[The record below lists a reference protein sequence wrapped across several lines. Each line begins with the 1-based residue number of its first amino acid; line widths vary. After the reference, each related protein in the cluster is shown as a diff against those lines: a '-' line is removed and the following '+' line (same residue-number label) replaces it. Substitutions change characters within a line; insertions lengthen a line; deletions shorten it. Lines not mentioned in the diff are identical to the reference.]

1 MQEADIVCD
10 AFDNPEAKA
19 MLTNLVLEQ
28 FPQKYFVAGSGMAGF
43 GDPNMIRTRKLT
55 EHFYLCGDGCSDVA
69 DGVGLVA
76 SRVMICAAH
85 QAHTIL
91 RILAKEQ

>member
-1 MQEADIVCD
+1 M
-10 AFDNPEAKA
+10 KR
-19 MLTNLVLEQ
+19 LTIRKRRQAYKPRVGAV
-28 FPQKYFVAGSGMAGF
+28 PQKYFVAGSGMAGF

>member
-1 MQEADIVCD
+1 
-10 AFDNPEAKA
+10 